1 MPYTT
6 LRQNHVSG
14 FKIFINPLAERSI
27 VCHILGT
34 FNRLRNLVSPTL
46 HSDLHNKP
54 QRYWITLF
62 VLDAAV
68 PYQLGLQDQASRAML
83 AIVDFHDDL
92 MFMMHLVFFFVLV
105 LLMRTLVLFSASNG
119 QAREGNVQEPFQDL
133 MGTTG
138 SKNSFIHGLRAIC
151 LKCRYHFSHHTRL
164 EVYWTVL
171 PMAILL
177 AISGPSMMLLYSSD
191 ELVNP
196 AITIKVIGH
205 Q

>member
-1 MPYTT
+1 MLLQNSMSLFETFIFSALIKKCRILVKILNT
-6 LRQNHVSG
+6 LKIVIFNS
-14 FKIFINPLAERSI
+14 FKM
-27 VCHILGT
+27 
-34 FNRLRNLVSPTL
+34 
-46 HSDLHNKP
+46 DLYNKS
-54 QRYWITLF
+54 QRFLMSVF

-119 QAREGNVQEPFQDL
+119 QSREGNTQEPFQDL
-133 MGTTG
+133 MGTTS

-164 EVYWTVL
+164 EVY
-171 PMAILL
+171 
-177 AISGPSMMLLYSSD
+177 
-191 ELVNP
+191 
-196 AITIKVIGH
+196 
-205 Q
+205 